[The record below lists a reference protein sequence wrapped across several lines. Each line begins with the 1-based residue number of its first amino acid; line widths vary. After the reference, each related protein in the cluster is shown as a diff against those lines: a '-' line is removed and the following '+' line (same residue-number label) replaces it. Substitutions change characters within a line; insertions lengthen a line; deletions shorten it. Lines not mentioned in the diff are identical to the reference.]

1 MKEGVPLTLLLP
13 NNTVVAELLEA
24 TFGAQTAATILT
36 FHLAPD
42 KVGITSIVPFN

>member
-24 TFGAQTAATILT
+24 TFGAQTAATILLNYQNWAHKET
-36 FHLAPD
+36 VFD
-42 KVGITSIVPFN
+42 SF